1 LHEAPG
7 ASAYGSDD
15 PQVVEVWIKSPE
27 PVNVKLLMWTVV
39 VGLLFAIV
47 TVWYALVVPTGAVK
61 LVIAPGVTETGRFP
75 NPLKATVCGVP
86 GPSSFTFS
94 VAVLVP
100 GPLGVKV
107 TFMVQVPPG
116 ARSVQGVTA
125 KSPLFVPLVVK
136 PEKCS
141 VVLWL
146 FVTVTGSDVLVVPS
160 NWAGKLNDVGFSVT
174 AVCTDNVAGALHTAA
189 NW

>member
-1 LHEAPG
+1 M
-7 ASAYGSDD
+7 
-15 PQVVEVWIKSPE
+15 

-39 VGLLFAIV
+39 VGLLLAIV

-75 NPLKATVCGVP
+75 SPLKATVCGVP

-107 TFMVQVPPG
+107 TDNVQLPPG
-116 ARSVQGVTA
+116 ARSVHVFTP
-125 KSPLFVPLVVK
+125 KSPLFAPEMVK

-141 VVLWL
+141 VELWL
-146 FVTVTGSDVLVVPS
+146 FVTVTGIDKLGVPS
-160 NWAGKLNDVGFSVT
+160 NCAGKLNDVGFSVT
-174 AVCTDNVAGALHTAA
+174 AVCTDNVAGELHTAA